1 MLDKLFSVALV
12 ATAGAVAASVAAM
25 KKKKYLPG
33 VRSKKGNRQ
42 NRRPYPFRLNV

>member
-25 KKKKYLPG
+25 KKRNICPSISVPARCMTTAL
-33 VRSKKGNRQ
+33 R
-42 NRRPYPFRLNV
+42 

>member
-25 KKKKYLPG
+25 KKRNICP
-33 VRSKKGNRQ
+33 VCEVS
-42 NRRPYPFRLNV
+42 PYPFRLDV

>member
-25 KKKKYLPG
+25 KKEISARCAK
-33 VRSKKGNRQ
+33 
-42 NRRPYPFRLNV
+42 